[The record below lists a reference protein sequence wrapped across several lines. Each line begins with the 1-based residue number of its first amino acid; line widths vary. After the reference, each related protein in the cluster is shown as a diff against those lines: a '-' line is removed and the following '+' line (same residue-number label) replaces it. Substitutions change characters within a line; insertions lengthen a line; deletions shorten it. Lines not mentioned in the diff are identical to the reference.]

1 MPPKRGRD
9 PLDDPK
15 SGPSKQQLKGLAYVG
30 KQPSFLRNAAAA
42 LSGQTVSSGKWAP
55 IPTRPEGY
63 GDDDQDD
70 AASDRDDWDLDRG
83 DDEAPQVVVL
93 KEGKHIG
100 KDEVDRIRAEGELA
114 RMAMLTPGRS
124 FARVLIISLVRIG
137 SQSVQFRRSAPHDRY
152 RRSHKGKRIALFL
165 YGHFS
170 QDQGRRRR
178 RERRLGRRRQVLAR
192 RRRREKVGAFQRQ
205 PREGTRFQVYRFHR
219 RGQGESGEEKGQG
232 KEEGEEADWL
242 ALVRRRVSQSLA
254 PLGGTVRAG
263 PLLYLLRMHSS
274 YLRRNFSS

>member
-15 SGPSKQQLKGLAYVG
+15 SGPSKHQLKGLAYVG

-42 LSGQTVSSGKWAP
+42 LSGQTGSSGNRAP

-114 RMAMLTPGRS
+114 RTAMLTPGRS
-124 FARVLIISLVRIG
+124 LDLVLTFLVRIC
-137 SQSVQFRRSAPHDRY
+137 SQGVQFRGSASHDRY
-152 RRSHKGKRIALFL
+152 RCGRKGERLARFL

-205 PREGTRFQVYRFHR
+205 PREETRFQVYRFHR
-219 RGQGESGEEKGQG
+219 RGQGESGKEKGQG
-232 KEEGEEADWL
+232 KEEGEEADRL

-254 PLGGTVRAG
+254 PLGGNVRAG
-263 PLLYLLRMHSS
+263 PLLYLLCMHSS
-274 YLRRNFSS
+274 YLCRSFSS

>member
-15 SGPSKQQLKGLAYVG
+15 SGPSKHQLKGLAYVG

-42 LSGQTVSSGKWAP
+42 LSGQTGSSGNRAP

-114 RMAMLTPGRS
+114 RMAMLTPGEVLCPSADYITRPDWQPKRPIPKIRS
-124 FARVLIISLVRIG
+124 TRPIPP
-137 SQSVQFRRSAPHDRY
+137 QPQ
-152 RRSHKGKRIALFL
+152 
-165 YGHFS
+165 
-170 QDQGRRRR
+170 
-178 RERRLGRRRQVLAR
+178 
-192 RRRREKVGAFQRQ
+192 REKDRSLSLRALQ
-205 PREGTRFQVYRFHR
+205 PRPRQAAPEGTEI
-219 RGQGESGEEKGQG
+219 GQTSSG
-232 KEEGEEADWL
+232 
-242 ALVRRRVSQSLA
+242 
-254 PLGGTVRAG
+254 
-263 PLLYLLRMHSS
+263 LRETTTA
-274 YLRRNFSS
+274 

>member
-42 LSGQTVSSGKWAP
+42 LSGQTGSSGSSGSRAP

-63 GDDDQDD
+63 GDDEDD

-100 KDEVDRIRAEGELA
+100 KDEVDRIRAEGELT
-114 RMAMLTPGRS
+114 RSTMLTP
-124 FARVLIISLVRIG
+124 
-137 SQSVQFRRSAPHDRY
+137 
-152 RRSHKGKRIALFL
+152 
-165 YGHFS
+165 
-170 QDQGRRRR
+170 
-178 RERRLGRRRQVLAR
+178 
-192 RRRREKVGAFQRQ
+192 
-205 PREGTRFQVYRFHR
+205 EGPYA
-219 RGQGESGEEKGQG
+219 EC
-232 KEEGEEADWL
+232 
-242 ALVRRRVSQSLA
+242 
-254 PLGGTVRAG
+254 
-263 PLLYLLRMHSS
+263 
-274 YLRRNFSS
+274 